1 MTPRSRL
8 LVLSALLAC
17 TACAS
22 HHRLGLQIP
31 AGTST
36 EVLVGGENPFVQV
49 ANDGPGRLDVATT
62 DGAGAEDALQLERGS
77 HARSLR
83 GGGAL
88 RLTAVGDTVNA
99 LVVVDG
105 STGVS
110 MERPAPSRPAAGKP

>member
-8 LVLSALLAC
+8 FVLSFLLGF

-31 AGTST
+31 VGTSA
-36 EVLVGGENPFVQV
+36 EILVGGDNPFVQV
-49 ANDGPGRLDVATT
+49 ANDGPGHLDVATT
-62 DGAGAEDALQLERGS
+62 DGTGAKDSLQLERGS
-77 HARSLR
+77 LARNLR

-99 LVVVDG
+99 VVAVDG
-105 STGVS
+105 SSGVS
-110 MERPAPSRPAAGKP
+110 MQRPAPPRPTAGKP